1 MLTIYEIL
9 FFCAYIKIILDRS
22 IGIINWAT
30 TLKSTLL
37 FKHYFRIFAACFKIS
52 IKMRTRSIKKNT
64 INVVTLGCSKN
75 VYDSEVLMGQL
86 KAGGKNVVHEKEGNI
101 VVINTCGFI
110 NNAKEESINTIL
122 DYVQQKEAGLVD
134 KVFVMG
140 CLSERYKPD
149 LEKEIPDVDQYFG
162 TSELPALLKVLGA
175 DYKHELIG
183 ERLTTTPKNYAYLK
197 VSEGCDRPCSFC
209 AIPLMRGAHISTPI
223 EALVTEAEKLAA
235 KGVKELILIAQDI
248 TYYGLDLYK
257 KRALAD
263 LLRALVKVE
272 GIEWIRIHYAF
283 PTGFPMD
290 VIEVMKNEPKICNYL
305 DIPLQHI
312 SDPILESMKRGTT
325 QAKTTKLLH
334 KLREAMPQMAIR
346 TTLIVGYPGETQ
358 ADFDAL
364 KDFVKE
370 MRFERLGCFTYSHE
384 ENTTAYQLED
394 DVPEEVKLARANEI
408 MEIQSQISWE
418 LNQEKVGKTFRCLID
433 RKEGNYFVG
442 RTEYDSPDVDNE
454 VLIDAKKHYV
464 KIGDFVEVKI
474 IDATDYDLYGEPQQ
488 V

>member
-1 MLTIYEIL
+1 
-9 FFCAYIKIILDRS
+9 
-22 IGIINWAT
+22 
-30 TLKSTLL
+30 
-37 FKHYFRIFAACFKIS
+37 
-52 IKMRTRSIKKNT
+52 MRTRSIKKNT

-86 KAGGKNVVHEKEGNI
+86 KAGGKNVVHEQEGNI

-122 DYVQQKEAGLVD
+122 DYVQQKEAGLID

-197 VSEGCDRPCSFC
+197 ISEGCDRPCSFC

-290 VIEVMKNEPKICNYL
+290 VIEVMKEEPKICNYL

-312 SDPILESMKRGTT
+312 SDPILASMKRGTT
-325 QAKTTKLLH
+325 QEKTTKLL
-334 KLREAMPQMAIR
+334 KKFREAMPEMAIR

-358 ADFDAL
+358 ADFEAL
-364 KDFVKE
+364 KSFVKE
-370 MRFERLGCFTYSHE
+370 MRFDRLGCFTYSHE
-384 ENTTAYQLED
+384 ENTTAYDLED

-418 LNQEKVGKTFRCLID
+418 LNQQKIGKTFRCLID

-464 KIGDFVEVKI
+464 KTGDFVEVKI
-474 IDATDYDLYGEPQQ
+474 IDATDYDLYGEP
-488 V
+488 VV

>member
-1 MLTIYEIL
+1 
-9 FFCAYIKIILDRS
+9 
-22 IGIINWAT
+22 
-30 TLKSTLL
+30 
-37 FKHYFRIFAACFKIS
+37 
-52 IKMRTRSIKKNT
+52 MRTRSIKKNT

-86 KAGGKNVVHEKEGNI
+86 KAGGKNVVHEQEGNI

-122 DYVQQKEAGLVD
+122 EYVQQKEAGLID

-183 ERLTTTPKNYAYLK
+183 ERLTTTPKNYAYFK
-197 VSEGCDRPCSFC
+197 ISEGCDRPCSFC

-235 KGVKELILIAQDI
+235 KGVKELIIIAQDI

-290 VIEVMKNEPKICNYL
+290 VIEVMKEEPKICNYL

-312 SDPILESMKRGTT
+312 SDPILASMKRGTT
-325 QAKTTKLLH
+325 QEKTTKLL
-334 KLREAMPQMAIR
+334 KKFREVMPEMAIR

-358 ADFDAL
+358 ADFEAL
-364 KDFVKE
+364 KSFVKE
-370 MRFERLGCFTYSHE
+370 MRFDRLGCFTYSHE
-384 ENTTAYQLED
+384 ENTTAYELED

-418 LNQEKVGKTFRCLID
+418 LNQQKVGKTFRCLID

-464 KIGDFVEVKI
+464 KTGDFVEVKI
-474 IDATDYDLYGEPQQ
+474 IDATDYDLYGEP
-488 V
+488 VR